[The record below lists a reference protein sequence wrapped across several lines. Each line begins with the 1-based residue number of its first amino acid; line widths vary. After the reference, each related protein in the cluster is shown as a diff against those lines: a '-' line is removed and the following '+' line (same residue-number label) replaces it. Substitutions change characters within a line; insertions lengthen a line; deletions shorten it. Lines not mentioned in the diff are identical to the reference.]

1 MKLMYIKLVKK
12 TKIISIQSHKPKSF
26 FASQFVYNK
35 NNIVRRNYISNIFV
49 PSIEYIP
56 LSYTSTYL

>member
-1 MKLMYIKLVKK
+1 MKLIYIKLVKK

-35 NNIVRRNYISNIFV
+35 NNIIRRYYILIIFV
-49 PSIEYIP
+49 PSIAHGLFIDD
-56 LSYTSTYL
+56 SY

>member
-1 MKLMYIKLVKK
+1 MYIKLVKK

-35 NNIVRRNYISNIFV
+35 NNIIRRNYISNIFV
-49 PSIEYIP
+49 PALSIGAYFYFI
-56 LSYTSTYL
+56 